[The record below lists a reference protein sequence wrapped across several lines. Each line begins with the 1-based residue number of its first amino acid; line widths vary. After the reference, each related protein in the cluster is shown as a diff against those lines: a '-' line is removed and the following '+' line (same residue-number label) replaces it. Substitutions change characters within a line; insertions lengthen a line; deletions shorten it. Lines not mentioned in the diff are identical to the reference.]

1 MPRRPSKP
9 CKQNGCPNL
18 VPYGH
23 KYCDNHKANYQLD
36 TKSTKAKGYNAQ
48 WNKER
53 LRYLKVHPL
62 CVQCKVKGRLTKATV
77 VDHITPH
84 RGDQDLFWNRTN
96 WQALCK
102 SCHDRKTKTTDR
114 YVEYTYRF

>member
-1 MPRRPSKP
+1 MPRRPSTP

-23 KYCDNHKANYQLD
+23 KYCDNHKANNQLD
-36 TKSTKAKGYNAQ
+36 AKSTKAKGYNAK
-48 WNKER
+48 WNKVR

-62 CVQCKVKGRLTKATV
+62 CVQCKAKGRLTKATV

-84 RGDQDLFWNRTN
+84 RGDQELF
-96 WQALCK
+96 
-102 SCHDRKTKTTDR
+102 
-114 YVEYTYRF
+114 

>member
-1 MPRRPSKP
+1 MPRRPSTP
-9 CKQNGCPNL
+9 CKQNGCPKL

-23 KYCDNHKANYQLD
+23 KYCENHKANYQLD

-48 WNKER
+48 WNKAR

-77 VDHITPH
+77 VDHIKPH
-84 RGDQDLFWNRTN
+84 RGDQELFWNQSN

-102 SCHDRKTKTTDR
+102 SCHDRKTKTDDR
-114 YVEYTYRF
+114 YVEYTYHF

>member
-1 MPRRPSKP
+1 MPRRPSTP

-48 WNKER
+48 WNKAR
-53 LRYLKVHPL
+53 LRYLKVQPHPTEVTKTSFGIKPTGKHFVSL
-62 CVQCKVKGRLTKATV
+62 VMIGRPRRLTDMWSIRIDFSLGVSLQKYL
-77 VDHITPH
+77 IFNPL
-84 RGDQDLFWNRTN
+84 G
-96 WQALCK
+96 
-102 SCHDRKTKTTDR
+102 
-114 YVEYTYRF
+114 EGG